1 MEKQDLNDILI
12 NKLQNSSNDVI
23 ELREVLV
30 KYKEIGI
37 NQTEML
43 NSLLFLR
50 EKLGE
55 EKEDIILDLLDFVTG
70 FCTPTLKIYEE

>member
-30 KYKEIGI
+30 KYKEMGI

-43 NSLLFLR
+43 NSLSFLR
-50 EKLGE
+50 DKLGE

-70 FCTPTLKIYEE
+70 FCNPTLKIYEE